1 MMHSFYSLS
10 DQVVA
15 LTIFIELI
23 VGLLL
28 ADGFLTLAPIAEA
41 VLLIPSTIAF
51 ILAATKLECTAALLA
66 AF

>member
-15 LTIFIELI
+15 LAIVVELI
-23 VGLLL
+23 VGLIL
-28 ADGFLTLAPIAEA
+28 AYGFLTLAPIAEA
-41 VLLIPSTIAF
+41 VLLIPAAIAF
-51 ILAATKLECTAALLA
+51 IMAATKLERTAALLA

>member
-1 MMHSFYSLS
+1 MMHSFYSFS

-15 LTIFIELI
+15 LAIFIELI

-41 VLLIPSTIAF
+41 VLLIPAAIAF
-51 ILAATKLECTAALLA
+51 IMAVTKLERTAALLA

>member
-15 LTIFIELI
+15 LAIFIELTI
-23 VGLLL
+23 GLFL

-41 VLLIPSTIAF
+41 VLLIPAAIAF
-51 ILAATKLECTAALLA
+51 IMAATNLKRTAALLA

>member
-1 MMHSFYSLS
+1 MMHSFYSIP

-15 LTIFIELI
+15 LAIFIELI

-28 ADGFLTLAPIAEA
+28 VDGFLTLAPIAEA
-41 VLLIPSTIAF
+41 VLLIPAAIAF
-51 ILAATKLECTAALLA
+51 IMAVTKLERTAALLA

>member
-15 LTIFIELI
+15 LEIFIELI
-23 VGLLL
+23 IGLLL
-28 ADGFLTLAPIAEA
+28 ADSFLTLAPIAET
-41 VLLIPSTIAF
+41 VLIIPAAISF
-51 ILAATKLECTAALLA
+51 IIAATNLERAAALLA

>member
-1 MMHSFYSLS
+1 MMHSFYSFS

-15 LTIFIELI
+15 LAIVIELI

-41 VLLIPSTIAF
+41 VLLIPAAIAF
-51 ILAATKLECTAALLA
+51 IMAVTKLERTAALLA

>member
-1 MMHSFYSLS
+1 MMHSFYGLP

-15 LTIFIELI
+15 LAIFIELI

-28 ADGFLTLAPIAEA
+28 ADGFLTLAPIAET
-41 VLLIPSTIAF
+41 VLLIPSAIAF
-51 ILAATKLECTAALLA
+51 IIAATKLERASALLA

>member
-15 LTIFIELI
+15 LAIFVELV

-41 VLLIPSTIAF
+41 VLIIPAAVAF
-51 ILAATKLECTAALLA
+51 IMATTNLERTAALLA

>member
-10 DQVVA
+10 DQVVTLA
-15 LTIFIELI
+15 IFIELI

-41 VLLIPSTIAF
+41 VLIIPAAIAF
-51 ILAATKLECTAALLA
+51 IIASTNLERTAALLA